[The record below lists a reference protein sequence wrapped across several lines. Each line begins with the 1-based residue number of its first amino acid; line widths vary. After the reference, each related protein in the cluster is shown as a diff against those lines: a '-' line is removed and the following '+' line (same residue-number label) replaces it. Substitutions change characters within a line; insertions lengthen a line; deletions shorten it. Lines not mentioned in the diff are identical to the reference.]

1 MQINAKILNVQLI
14 EFGGEMLLI
23 ALAILWLGAG
33 IYWLRN
39 RITAPSLVLRNTTG
53 RFSIRRNARA
63 EVVPLHNAQQ
73 NWGYGLQP
81 GHSLVEPPLDSR
93 QKGINPMELTSE
105 QARIRRRKV
114 LFGLIG
120 VVVFTLLLAIVA
132 GGGFIALHF
141 FADALLFLYV
151 WALVQYQREV
161 EQARQAIL
169 QPTQTATL
177 DYAATG
183 TERL

>member
-1 MQINAKILNVQLI
+1 
-14 EFGGEMLLI
+14 MLLI

-39 RITAPSLVLRNTTG
+39 RITAPSLALSNTTS
-53 RFSIRRNARA
+53 RFRMRRSARA
-63 EVVPLHNAQQ
+63 VVVPLYNSQQ
-73 NWGYGLQP
+73 HTGVGLQP

-93 QKGINPMELTSE
+93 QKGMNPMELTSE

-114 LFGLIG
+114 LLALGG
-120 VVVFTLLLAIVA
+120 AAVFTLFLAIVA

-151 WALVQYQREV
+151 WALVQYQREI
-161 EQARQAIL
+161 EQSRKAVL
-169 QPTQTATL
+169 QTSSSGSL
-177 DYAATG
+177 GFAATG
-183 TERL
+183 TDSI

>member
-1 MQINAKILNVQLI
+1 
-14 EFGGEMLLI
+14 
-23 ALAILWLGAG
+23 
-33 IYWLRN
+33 
-39 RITAPSLVLRNTTG
+39 
-53 RFSIRRNARA
+53 
-63 EVVPLHNAQQ
+63 
-73 NWGYGLQP
+73 
-81 GHSLVEPPLDSR
+81 
-93 QKGINPMELTSE
+93 MELTSE

>member
-39 RITAPSLVLRNTTG
+39 RITAPSLALRNTTG

-81 GHSLVEPPLDSR
+81 
-93 QKGINPMELTSE
+93 
-105 QARIRRRKV
+105 
-114 LFGLIG
+114 
-120 VVVFTLLLAIVA
+120 
-132 GGGFIALHF
+132 
-141 FADALLFLYV
+141 
-151 WALVQYQREV
+151 
-161 EQARQAIL
+161 
-169 QPTQTATL
+169 
-177 DYAATG
+177 
-183 TERL
+183 